1 MVGAERGEKA
11 IDECPMGPGVVGF
24 APLLEVGLLERIG
37 LAGAIRGVLELA
49 PGVIHLSQAE
59 LKRPASSSGQAGFGQ
74 PSLDR
79 RPVSVRKFVPEAGCQ
94 PGQRTVV
101 PGIMPQSLT
110 EFSLGSVKVAELL
123 EQAPQRGVGAN
134 QVGLLLNGLAEAR
147 LGLVEPT
154 QLLENVTENGQRE
167 WEIGAQ
173 SDSLPAMRQGLR
185 RLVQFEQHLAQVA
198 LGLGR
203 DRVEL
208 HGLAKMLDRRNPV
221 SQKPQRVGQVV
232 VGGGEAGPEPDR
244 FAEMGD
250 RLVHGPQVDQCCP
263 EITVAFGMTGLKLQG
278 GPIGV
283 DGAIKLPERP
293 ERCGEGGVI
302 SRLGGADRDR
312 PAHKRGRP
320 TGISPLERDQP
331 QEMESIGMIGRLSQ
345 GRLVQ
350 ARGLLEPAL
359 PVVLDRCPQIDR
371 HGPGSSGRV
380 IASRHL
386 ATLVDNVGRF
396 ARGETLLN
404 IVDKPLW
411 Y

>member
-1 MVGAERGEKA
+1 MPAWPAHRRAGDHAAE
-11 IDECPMGPGVVGF
+11 PHGVL
-24 APLLEVGLLERIG
+24 ARIG
-37 LAGAIRGVLELA
+37 
-49 PGVIHLSQAE
+49 
-59 LKRPASSSGQAGFGQ
+59 
-74 PSLDR
+74 
-79 RPVSVRKFVPEAGCQ
+79 
-94 PGQRTVV
+94 
-101 PGIMPQSLT
+101 QS
-110 EFSLGSVKVAELL
+110 AELL
-123 EQAPQRGVGAN
+123 EQAPQRGVGAS

-173 SDSLPAMRQGLR
+173 SDSLPAERQGLR
-185 RLVQFEQHLAQVA
+185 RLAQFEQHLAQVA
-198 LGLGR
+198 LGLCR

-250 RLVHGPQVDQCCP
+250 RLVHGSQVDQCCP
-263 EITVAFGMTGLKLQG
+263 EITLAFGMIGLKLQG

-293 ERCGEGGVI
+293 ERRGEGGVI

-312 PAHKRGRP
+312 PAHKRGHP

-345 GRLVQ
+345 GRLIQ

-359 PVVLDRCPQIDR
+359 PVVLDRRPQIDR

-380 IASRHL
+380 IWTERARRTRQYLTTIVCGKPRGRSPRGTWRRWSTTWAGSH
-386 ATLVDNVGRF
+386 AVKRSSISWTLQFRRKPPGRRRGQGRRKTRCGLKLVGF
-396 ARGETLLN
+396 PS
-404 IVDKPLW
+404 DFPLRPS
-411 Y
+411 